1 MNHQAHLNADKTF
14 EGVTPEIGG
23 VLGLP
28 TEGYMT
34 KRVTFEK
41 FQELMITY
49 AVKKYT
55 EAASTEIS
63 EAIRDLKDPV
73 NLYVTNKMPKIDAK
87 IEKDS
92 VEEMILKEEV
102 REFVRVKNMVISSVN
117 KLFALIWGQ
126 CTDGLQSILKM
137 DVEYEEKSKE
147 FDGIWLLR
155 AVKKILA
162 GVSNFKNAA
171 VLVREK
177 MMKLLTTKQYPDETI
192 YQYMTRFK
200 TNHSALEQVAGANIL
215 VYEQLMGVTWSD
227 IYNNYDSSSREK
239 KCKLGKE
246 TFMAACLVMGSNDS
260 QFWQL
265 KKNWRQRKT

>member
-1 MNHQAHLNADKTF
+1 MFFRMSSMSDDTSSTPPDSDSRGNDENDGSIGNKSDRFDSSKRRSNFRNYNKTMNHQAYLNANKTF

-41 FQELMITY
+41 FQELMVTY

-87 IEKDS
+87 IEKGS
-92 VEEMILKEEV
+92 VEKMILKEEV

-126 CTDGLQSILKM
+126 CTDGLKSILKM
-137 DVEYEEKSKE
+137 DVEY
-147 FDGIWLLR
+147 
-155 AVKKILA
+155 
-162 GVSNFKNAA
+162 
-171 VLVREK
+171 
-177 MMKLLTTKQYPDETI
+177 
-192 YQYMTRFK
+192 
-200 TNHSALEQVAGANIL
+200 
-215 VYEQLMGVTWSD
+215 
-227 IYNNYDSSSREK
+227 
-239 KCKLGKE
+239 
-246 TFMAACLVMGSNDS
+246 
-260 QFWQL
+260 
-265 KKNWRQRKT
+265 

>member
-1 MNHQAHLNADKTF
+1 MSNDTSTTPPESASGGNDENDGSIGNKSDRYDSSKRRSNFRNYKTSNHQAYLNVDKTF

-87 IEKDS
+87 IEKGS

-102 REFVRVKNMVISSVN
+102 REFVRVK
-117 KLFALIWGQ
+117 KYG
-126 CTDGLQSILKM
+126 D
-137 DVEYEEKSKE
+137 
-147 FDGIWLLR
+147 
-155 AVKKILA
+155 
-162 GVSNFKNAA
+162 
-171 VLVREK
+171 
-177 MMKLLTTKQYPDETI
+177 
-192 YQYMTRFK
+192 
-200 TNHSALEQVAGANIL
+200 
-215 VYEQLMGVTWSD
+215 
-227 IYNNYDSSSREK
+227 
-239 KCKLGKE
+239 
-246 TFMAACLVMGSNDS
+246 
-260 QFWQL
+260 
-265 KKNWRQRKT
+265 